1 MNYILNKETVKPK
14 AWYHYVIDV
23 WLVHCAII
31 VFGVASLLAQEYV
44 LWYMPDLIRDWL
56 PNPF

>member
-31 VFGVASLLAQEYV
+31 VFGVASLLAQEYA
-44 LWYMPDLIRDWL
+44 LW
-56 PNPF
+56 